1 MSEKILVH
9 PDDMPEGGWT
19 EEHVGTSIMVR
30 FPDLGVT
37 LPDKIVAG
45 ELCKQIRED
54 FPDGSSELHIFG
66 EAGETFLPLLVLGR
80 VDAILQCGV
89 NNAMNYRVS
98 RRSFESGMEGKE

>member
-19 EEHVGTSIMVR
+19 EEHVGMPVMVR

-37 LPDKIVAG
+37 LPDRIVAG
-45 ELCKQIRED
+45 ELCVPKKED
-54 FPDGSSELHIFG
+54 FPDGSSRIHIFG

-80 VDAILQCGV
+80 VDAILQCGATNV
-89 NNAMNYRVS
+89 HRYRVS
-98 RRSFESGMEGKE
+98 RRELEGME